1 MKKIITSIIIVLLIF
16 FVVFTSVHRDPSGEN
31 NGSAIDFE
39 YIERIEEKILMA
51 SGEKYTEIVLTGAIY
66 GPELIKY
73 TALLDIDEVSGNI
86 LTDEKSFVTIMPF
99 PDFLDNQNYYFEDG
113 SLVAYKEEFMGIGGN
128 VTYYFKD
135 NELLFID
142 ETNIEEEMTF
152 ESENPEWILRRAKNV
167 YKEFIK

>member
-1 MKKIITSIIIVLLIF
+1 
-16 FVVFTSVHRDPSGEN
+16 
-31 NGSAIDFE
+31 
-39 YIERIEEKILMA
+39 
-51 SGEKYTEIVLTGAIY
+51 
-66 GPELIKY
+66 
-73 TALLDIDEVSGNI
+73 
-86 LTDEKSFVTIMPF
+86 MPF

-167 YKEFIK
+167 YKEFIKW